1 VVFLV
6 LGGWQVK
13 GPTATARAAK
23 ARKDAAYAAKVRA
36 AVERRDVGCRACA
49 MGLASTRVACTFPQ
63 WCHMEGHRRFETRG
77 LPPEQRHSTAW
88 TLLLCAKHHADYD
101 ARRLRITGNA
111 DGPLEFTRA

>member
-1 VVFLV
+1 MT
-6 LGGWQVK
+6 
-13 GPTATARAAK
+13 GPTAKARAAK
-23 ARKDAAYAAKVRA
+23 ARTDAAYAAKVRA
-36 AVERRDVGCRACA
+36 KVARREMGMCRIFTRSDWTPNSVAQFGACS
-49 MGLASTRVACTFPQ
+49 GGQQ

-88 TLLLCAKHHADYD
+88 TLMLCAKHHADYD

>member
-1 VVFLV
+1 VT
-6 LGGWQVK
+6 
-13 GPTATARAAK
+13 GPTAKARAAK

-36 AVERRDVGCRACA
+36 AVELRDGGLCRMNYC
-49 MGLASTRVACTFPQ
+49 GREPVQ

-88 TLLLCAKHHADYD
+88 TLMLCARHHADYD

-111 DGPLEFTRA
+111 DGPLEFARA

>member
-1 VVFLV
+1 M
-6 LGGWQVK
+6 K

-23 ARKDAAYAAKVRA
+23 ARKDAAYAKTIRELVQKRDFGMCRVMER
-36 AVERRDVGCRACA
+36 VEWFIEFGSCA
-49 MGLASTRVACTFPQ
+49 IGAQ

-88 TLLLCAKHHADYD
+88 TLMLCAKHHAEYD
-101 ARRLRITGNA
+101 AHRLLITGNA